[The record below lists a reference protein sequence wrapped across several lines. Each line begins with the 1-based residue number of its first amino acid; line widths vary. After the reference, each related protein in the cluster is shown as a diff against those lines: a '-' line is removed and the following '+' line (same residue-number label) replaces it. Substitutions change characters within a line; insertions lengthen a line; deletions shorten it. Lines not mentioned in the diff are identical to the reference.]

1 MASALQP
8 HRNVVGCAQSTVFAN
23 MSKGAKYKAAWVE
36 FTRSAGVT
44 TAWYRG
50 TPILSPEDGFTRAGF
65 MAALQEKFGPH
76 KAEVMDLVCST
87 LKEALRLPDGHR
99 LVLNTYEPNAR
110 IGEPYPSFCYLVVP
124 DRMHGQ
130 STTRVKAHF
139 RVLLNNPGGSVFV
152 DAVEANPMAPFSA
165 TGLVAPDYESLALI
179 MADAFNQTICA
190 CPSVEP
196 AVQAKAHSQLAG

>member
-8 HRNVVGCAQSTVFAN
+8 HRNVVGCAQSTVFAS
-23 MSKGAKYKAAWVE
+23 MFGGAKYKAAWVE

-87 LKEALRLPDGHR
+87 LKKALRLPDGHR

-139 RVLLNNPGGSVFV
+139 RVLLNNQAARCSSTPLRRTQW
-152 DAVEANPMAPFSA
+152 PR
-165 TGLVAPDYESLALI
+165 LVPLVWWRPITS
-179 MADAFNQTICA
+179 
-190 CPSVEP
+190 
-196 AVQAKAHSQLAG
+196 HWR